1 MKAPASFE
9 GFVRK
14 IFNNDDELSL
24 NINYLNKNKAQNSPF
39 SSSSLIGYFN
49 CTTAE
54 QFRILY
60 DKEIAGD
67 KKFYIAGAIETPN
80 LYLYS
85 YYMGQYY
92 NFLPCRYDIPL
103 VTLRNFSR
111 QFMPKKKLEKKIE
124 LKIQDDKIINRFN
137 IMEIDP

>member
-24 NINYLNKNKAQNSPF
+24 NIAYINKNRAQNTQF
-39 SSSSLIGYFN
+39 SNSSLVGYFN

-67 KKFYIAGAIETPN
+67 KKFCISIGTDTHNVHI
-80 LYLYS
+80 YS
-85 YYMGQYY
+85 YYMGSYY
-92 NFLPCRYDIPL
+92 NFLPCRYDILL

-111 QFMPKKKLEKKIE
+111 QFMPKKKIEKTVENI
-124 LKIQDDKIINRFN
+124 IQDDKIINRFK
-137 IMEIDP
+137 IMEIE